1 MGLEGNEQFL
11 IFCPTHHFSDIGGSL
26 RIPAHFS
33 GIYSLKPS
41 YRRLSNIGT
50 TSYKPV
56 HIAVEPVMGPMAT
69 CATDLELFCKA
80 TLGHCAPDVMPL
92 KYRTSEMDSPLLFAY
107 AKSYPFMDVSPLC
120 KRAVSETIAKL
131 KANGQTVIEYEFPNG
146 FDRLTTAFYDI
157 MSADGWKFYFDKL
170 KGEKR
175 EKNLRKLLRYAS
187 MPNWIKSIVGWA
199 ASLILKDQRAV
210 NIIKSISVKN
220 VYQLHEIQIEIE
232 KITKDFVESIDKLG
246 IDILIMPVHV
256 LPATPNESFGDIHFC
271 AAHTFMWNLLNQPI
285 GVMPVTS
292 FDPSKDLIKGVWPRN
307 FRLSDIFSA
316 ELIDR
321 AAQHWYNP
329 RDVANLPAGIQVIG
343 KSNADENVIRAMK
356 LIEKL

>member
-1 MGLEGNEQFL
+1 MLLPNRL
-11 IFCPTHHFSDIGGSL
+11 FSDIGGSL

-33 GIYSLKPS
+33 GIYSFKPS
-41 YRRLSNIGT
+41 HRRLSNIGT

-69 CATDLELFCKA
+69 CTSDLEFFCKA

-92 KYRTSEMDSPLLFAY
+92 IYRTPENDSPLVFAY
-107 AKSYPFMDVSPLC
+107 AKSFPFMDVSPLC
-120 KRAVSETIAKL
+120 KRAVYETVAKL
-131 KANGQTVIEYEFPNG
+131 KADGQTVIEYEFPKK
-146 FDRLTTAFYDI
+146 FDRLASAFYEI

-170 KGEKR
+170 KGEIR
-175 EKNLRKLLRYAS
+175 ENNLRTLLRYAS
-187 MPNWIKSIVGWA
+187 MPNWIKSIVSWA
-199 ASLILKDQRAV
+199 TSLILKDQRAV

-220 VYQLHEIQIEIE
+220 VYQLHEIQIEID
-232 KITKDFVESIDKLG
+232 KITKEFVESIDKLG

-256 LPATPNESFGDIHFC
+256 LPATPNGSFGDIHFC
-271 AAHTFMWNLLNQPI
+271 AVHTFMWNLLNQPI

-292 FDPSKDLIKGVWPRN
+292 FDPSKDLIEGSWPRK
-307 FRLSDIFSA
+307 FRLLDIFSA

-329 RDVANLPAGIQVIG
+329 QEIANLPAGIQVIG
-343 KSNADENVIRAMK
+343 KSNDDENVIRAMK